1 MNTCDSDDEW
11 QKAYKGGKHFRRW
24 AGYHYHRFDWE
35 MWEKFENTIDE
46 TLIWATQEGNRG
58 VGMPE
63 IDEELGINW
72 DVADRGGVLEKY
84 DPDPTEPEATE
95 NEESEESEEES
106 GEEEEEDDED
116 EIEEEPVATE
126 NLRKRYPNSPMIHIV
141 PS

>member
-1 MNTCDSDDEW
+1 
-11 QKAYKGGKHFRRW
+11 
-24 AGYHYHRFDWE
+24 

-63 IDEELGINW
+63 IDEELVNW

-116 EIEEEPVATE
+116 ETEEEPVATKSE
-126 NLRKRYPNSPMIHIV
+126 EEVSK
-141 PS
+141 

>member
-84 DPDPTEPEATE
+84 ADPTEPEATE

-116 EIEEEPVATE
+116 ETEEEPVATE
-126 NLRKRYPNSPMIHIV
+126 SEEEVSK
-141 PS
+141 